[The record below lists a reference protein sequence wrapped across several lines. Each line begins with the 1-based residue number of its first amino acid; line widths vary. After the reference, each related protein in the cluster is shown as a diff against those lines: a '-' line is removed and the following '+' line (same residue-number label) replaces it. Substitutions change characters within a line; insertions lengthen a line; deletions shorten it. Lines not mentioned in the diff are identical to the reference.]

1 MNNSESFGTCPLCL
15 ASFNIKDAMPSFAN
29 KFPGNQIMFIYGLC
43 PNCFNDYSKCS
54 KQSQA
59 KLRVQARTN
68 FFNNPSKDWSLI
80 DSLSFRVRNENFF
93 NAWYFGSGLPSI
105 VVEAINKGLI
115 DNISILPSM
124 VEVSHE

>member
-1 MNNSESFGTCPLCL
+1 MLIFVSNHYPLHEIL
-15 ASFNIKDAMPSFAN
+15 IRIKDVFTKKSFPAA
-29 KFPGNQIMFIYGLC
+29 IISH
-43 PNCFNDYSKCS
+43 NCFNYYSKCS
-54 KQSQA
+54 IKSQA
-59 KLRVQARTN
+59 KLRVQARNN

-115 DNISILPSM
+115 DTISILPSM
-124 VEVSHE
+124 LEVSHE

>member
-1 MNNSESFGTCPLCL
+1 MNITKVIQEFT
-15 ASFNIKDAMPSFAN
+15 I
-29 KFPGNQIMFIYGLC
+29 IFIISPILI
-43 PNCFNDYSKCS
+43 
-54 KQSQA
+54 
-59 KLRVQARTN
+59 RTN

-115 DNISILPSM
+115 DNISILPGM